1 MIDMLTM
8 SDAQRVDTPDFSYII
23 RRIEERDLPAVV
35 EFYNGNEQ
43 REPTSDEYEPTTL
56 KDMQHWWNDPRSKD
70 NKWWVVRLLN
80 QDGSE
85 GEIIGQLE
93 FERHSGEDNA
103 WGGFFVHRDY
113 RDHGL
118 GTRLYDM
125 IEGMAQE
132 QGVSKLYSDGSPVY
146 KLKMDFLQQRGFA
159 FDRYFWRMRLPA
171 DQPIPAPQLPEGYT
185 VRTFVP
191 GQDEELLMRV
201 RNITFAEH
209 FGSIPYTLELTTYLT
224 RQEDFQPDSVFFAFK
239 DGEIA
244 GYCWSA
250 INAEEI
256 ARRKMSV
263 GWIHH
268 LGTVPGH
275 RGVGLGRALLLIG
288 VQHLRQSVPVVELGM
303 EGKNTTALNLYESVG
318 FYQQK
323 AWANL
328 VKPMKLEG
336 DK

>member
-1 MIDMLTM
+1 MIDTLTM
-8 SDAQRVDTPDFSYII
+8 IDAQQVDTPDFSYTI
-23 RRIEERDLPAVV
+23 RRTEERDLSDLAA
-35 EFYNGNEQ
+35 FYNGNEQ

-56 KDMQHWWNDPRSKD
+56 KEMQQWWNDPRSKD
-70 NKWWVVRLLN
+70 NKWWVVRRLN
-80 QDGSE
+80 PNGDE
-85 GEIIGQLE
+85 AEIIGQME
-93 FERHSGEDNA
+93 FERHPGEDSA

-113 RDHGL
+113 RNHGL
-118 GTRLYDM
+118 GTRLYN
-125 IEGMAQE
+125 IVE
-132 QGVSKLYSDGSPVY
+132 QMVGAEDVATLYSDSSPLY
-146 KLKMDFLQQRGFA
+146 KLKLDFLQRRGFS

-171 DQPIPAPQLPEGYT
+171 DQPIAAPQLPEGYT

-201 RNITFAEH
+201 RNTTFAEH
-209 FGSIPYTLELTTYLT
+209 FGSIPYNLETATYVT
-224 RQEDFQPDSVFFAFK
+224 QQENFQPAGLFFAFK

-244 GYCWSA
+244 GYCWASTS
-250 INAEEI
+250 AEEM
-256 ARRKMSV
+256 AQRKMSV

-288 VQHLRQSVPVVELGM
+288 VQHLRQSVQVVELGM
-303 EGKNTTALNLYESVG
+303 EGKNSAALNLYESVG

-328 VKPMKLEG
+328 VKPIKQEG
-336 DK
+336 EK